1 MKDAALAVLEAQLRK
16 SFVAQ
21 AGKRLGQALDT
32 SAATQLRRVELA
44 LLPSRGQRSA
54 ERVAQ
59 GVVALRLAGAQTAYP
74 EIKYACYGLAR
85 PMDWDGRLLIDEP
98 GMLDALLGAIDAL
111 RHRPRCYA
119 ECYRGLLLA
128 WTNDIV
134 GHPEMIENADRL
146 PALQRLLAVLKLL
159 RANVGKMGQGAR
171 WTRYVGQLEKLADL
185 ARI

>member
-1 MKDAALAVLEAQLRK
+1 MNEAALAVLQAHLRK
-16 SFVAQ
+16 QFVAQ
-21 AGKRLGQALDT
+21 AGKAVSQAVDT
-32 SAATQLRRVELA
+32 AALTQLRRIELA
-44 LLPSRGQRSA
+44 LLPVRGQRSA

-59 GVVALRLAGAQTAYP
+59 GVVALRLARAQTPYP
-74 EIKYACYGLAR
+74 EIKYACHGLAR
-85 PMDWDGRLLIDEP
+85 PMDWEGRLLIDEP

-119 ECYRGLLLA
+119 ECYRGLLMA

-134 GHPEMIENADRL
+134 GHPAMIENAERL

-159 RANVGKMGQGAR
+159 RANLGKMGQGAR
-171 WTRYVGQLEKLADL
+171 WTRYVGQLEKLADA